1 MDTQHTE
8 NTESKLVT
16 ESSLSLEKDIFES
29 LDKIKAVVEI
39 MLYLSEVRQSEKMPS
54 FEDIF
59 LSKDAQIIVKDK
71 LIQETENR
79 KKLE

>member
-1 MDTQHTE
+1 MSRQKLEESMDTQHTE

-39 MLYLSEVRQSEKMPS
+39 MLYLSEVR
-54 FEDIF
+54 
-59 LSKDAQIIVKDK
+59 
-71 LIQETENR
+71 
-79 KKLE
+79 